1 MPCPLSGTVM
11 TLPDHPFLIDKEELY
26 MLIRPEGPADL
37 TAIHDL
43 VQAAFASAEHSDG
56 TEQDFVLELRR
67 RTDSHKEQAMQA
79 IDRMLAD
86 PTTTYTEIAETMTA
100 RGFAISKSAIHRYAA
115 RMGADQ
121 QRLREIGEQTKR
133 LVQSLKDNQD
143 VEATEVANAL
153 LLDALTRRIATA
165 EEEFDALP
173 LDKAGRLL
181 VSLQRSTV
189 YKARTMEDKR
199 RLVARMQDT
208 FLSQLREQVRGD
220 EELTRKLAELVA
232 KAGQEA
238 LDAES

>member
-1 MPCPLSGTVM
+1 M
-11 TLPDHPFLIDKEELY
+11 
-26 MLIRPEGPADL
+26 
-37 TAIHDL
+37 
-43 VQAAFASAEHSDG
+43 
-56 TEQDFVLELRR
+56 
-67 RTDSHKEQAMQA
+67 
-79 IDRMLAD
+79 
-86 PTTTYTEIAETMTA
+86 
-100 RGFAISKSAIHRYAA
+100 
-115 RMGADQ
+115 
-121 QRLREIGEQTKR
+121 
-133 LVQSLKDNQD
+133 
-143 VEATEVANAL
+143 EATEVANAL

>member
-1 MPCPLSGTVM
+1 MAERTYQRIHCK
-11 TLPDHPFLIDKEELY
+11 IDDFPEEA
-26 MLIRPEGPADL
+26 RE
-37 TAIHDL
+37 
-43 VQAAFASAEHSDG
+43 
-56 TEQDFVLELRR
+56 
-67 RTDSHKEQAMQA
+67 A
-79 IDRMLAD
+79 IDGMLSD

-143 VEATEVANAL
+143 VEATEVANTL

>member
-1 MPCPLSGTVM
+1 MAERTYQRIHCK
-11 TLPDHPFLIDKEELY
+11 IDDFPEEA
-26 MLIRPEGPADL
+26 RE
-37 TAIHDL
+37 
-43 VQAAFASAEHSDG
+43 
-56 TEQDFVLELRR
+56 
-67 RTDSHKEQAMQA
+67 A

-220 EELTRKLAELVA
+220 EELTRKLAELVV

>member
-1 MPCPLSGTVM
+1 MAERTYQRIHCK
-11 TLPDHPFLIDKEELY
+11 IDDFPEEA
-26 MLIRPEGPADL
+26 RE
-37 TAIHDL
+37 
-43 VQAAFASAEHSDG
+43 
-56 TEQDFVLELRR
+56 
-67 RTDSHKEQAMQA
+67 A

-100 RGFAISKSAIHRYAA
+100 RGFEISKSAIHRYAA

-232 KAGQEA
+232 KAGQGTRISFSSGRNESA
-238 LDAES
+238 LRQGFAAQNAWDAAALRGKSSRQTPDDESFTAPLGSS